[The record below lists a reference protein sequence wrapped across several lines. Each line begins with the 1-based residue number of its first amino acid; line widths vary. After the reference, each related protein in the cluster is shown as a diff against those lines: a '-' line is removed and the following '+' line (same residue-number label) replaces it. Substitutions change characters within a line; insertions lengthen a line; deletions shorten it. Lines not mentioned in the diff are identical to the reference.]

1 MEIKKCYKNYYNI
14 YSNPICTLLVDEFL
28 MRKINKVLSKYQDEI
43 NSLLVNNAE
52 HCVNQEWGLAHPNGK
67 QITFRSMS
75 KKPDN
80 LAVAKFTTR
89 KEKNLFDIGNL
100 SIYSEEVKEAV
111 TKILE
116 GEVNEHL

>member
-1 MEIKKCYKNYYNI
+1 MEIKKCYKNYYSI
-14 YSNPICTLLVDEFL
+14 YSNPTCTLLVDELL

-52 HCVNQEWGLAHPNGK
+52 HCVNQEWSLVHPHG
-67 QITFRSMS
+67 QQVAFHSIS

-80 LAVAKFTTR
+80 LAVAKFVT
-89 KEKNLFDIGNL
+89 KKVENLFEIGDL
-100 SIYSEEVKEAV
+100 SIYSEEVEEVV

-116 GEVNEHL
+116 GEL